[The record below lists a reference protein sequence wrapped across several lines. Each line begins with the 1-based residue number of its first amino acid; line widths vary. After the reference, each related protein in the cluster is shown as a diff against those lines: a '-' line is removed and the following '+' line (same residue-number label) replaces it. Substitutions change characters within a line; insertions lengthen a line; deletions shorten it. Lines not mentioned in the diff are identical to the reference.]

1 VPSVDSAVSA
11 IDAECTA
18 KMEIWNYGYNRHG
31 FTIQLGLATS
41 VHRSKGQ
48 VQHLGLGTSDY
59 GLMFK
64 DKGWGEAPSRLVVV
78 TADTQRPTVN
88 IVLSIRADRR
98 DGELDS
104 DLVTYRLDDGQH
116 KLTRRELRPVARLT
130 CCFFDAR

>member
-1 VPSVDSAVSA
+1 
-11 IDAECTA
+11 
-18 KMEIWNYGYNRHG
+18 
-31 FTIQLGLATS
+31 
-41 VHRSKGQ
+41 
-48 VQHLGLGTSDY
+48 
-59 GLMFK
+59 MFN
-64 DKGWGEAPSRLVVV
+64 DKGWGEANSRLVVV